1 MSHLLQA
8 SMFLPLPREQV
19 FAFFSDAGNLAR
31 ITPPAMGFKI
41 ATPGPIEMHARTE
54 IDYRIRVFGLPMRWR
69 SLISRW
75 EPCDVFVDEQLAGP
89 YKSWVHTHR
98 FRDCDDARGKGTLID
113 DEVRYEL
120 PFGPLGALGLIMVR
134 RQLDSI
140 FRFRQQAI
148 EHILLGG
155 ATKEAAMR

>member
-41 ATPGPIEMHARTE
+41 ATLGPIEMHAGTE

-98 FRDCDDARGKGTLID
+98 FRDCNDRRGKGTLID

-120 PFGPLGALGLIMVR
+120 PFGPLGSLGLFLVR
-134 RQLDSI
+134 RQLDGI
-140 FRFRQQAI
+140 FRFRQEAI
-148 EHILLGG
+148 ERILLGG
-155 ATKEAAMR
+155 PIAATAPR